1 MPYRLGPTLSHK
13 CNGRRLVRAPDPRA
27 GATAGPHDPN
37 GAYCASKELSQD
49 LRILRVRSGSQDT
62 VEIKTFHL
70 PSETE

>member
-1 MPYRLGPTLSHK
+1 
-13 CNGRRLVRAPDPRA
+13 
-27 GATAGPHDPN
+27 
-37 GAYCASKELSQD
+37 LSQD